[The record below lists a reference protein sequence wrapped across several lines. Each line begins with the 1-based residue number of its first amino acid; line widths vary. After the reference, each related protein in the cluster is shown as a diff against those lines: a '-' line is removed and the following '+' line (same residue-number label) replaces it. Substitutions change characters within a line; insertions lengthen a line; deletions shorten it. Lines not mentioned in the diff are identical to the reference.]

1 MHGKNSPCPAQGV
14 NGHFSIRSVAVAPV
28 RGHIPSPLTPPDT
41 VRGRDVNEF
50 ATPEERQRI
59 DDLQANRRAES
70 TRDRNRSNWRIFS
83 RWLAAR
89 NASADLPVAPELV
102 ALFAIEYSD
111 GHAMGSVSQVLK
123 GVANKHRDAGFL
135 SPTDEAVVKDVM
147 AGLQRERGTQ
157 GEQAKPLYATD
168 IEKIVA
174 TACNPR
180 PSSHVSAA
188 ENGYEKTQVALR
200 RGQTDI
206 AIVLVGR
213 DGCMR
218 ISELTNLLWD
228 DIDYN
233 EDGSGIAIIRFA
245 KGDQEGAGAAQW
257 LSPRTMQALET
268 IRPENANPADRIFGL
283 KDKKSIYKRIRKA
296 ALAAGLGDGY
306 SGHSLRVG
314 MIYDMVDADIPAP
327 AIIIAARWK
336 SAAMLAHYTR
346 YIDAA
351 RGAVAQFYA
360 GKARR
365 IKQVIRRRPPVVV
378 RYLGDGLDPYL
389 QKFITAGD

>member
-1 MHGKNSPCPAQGV
+1 MHCKNSPCPAQGV

-28 RGHIPSPLTPPDT
+28 RGHTSSPLTPPDT

-50 ATPEERQRI
+50 ATPEEQQRI
-59 DDLQANRRAES
+59 DDLQANRRAEN
-70 TRDRNRSNWRIFS
+70 TRNSNRKSWRTFS

-102 ALFAIEYSD
+102 ALFAIKYSG
-111 GHAMGSVSQVLK
+111 GHAMGSVSSVLK
-123 GVANKHRDAGFL
+123 GVANKHRDAGFP
-135 SPTDEAVVKDVM
+135 SPTDEAVVKEVM
-147 AGLQRERGTQ
+147 AGLRRELGTYHS
-157 GEQAKPLYATD
+157 QAKPLYATD

-180 PSSHVSAA
+180 PSKRHGDS
-188 ENGYEKTQVALR
+188 ENGYEKSNVAELR
-200 RGQTDI
+200 GRTDI

-218 ISELTNLLWD
+218 ISEIANLLWG
-228 DIDYN
+228 DIRYN

-245 KGDQEGAGAAQW
+245 KGDQKGAGAAQW
-257 LSPRTMQALET
+257 LSPPTMQALVA

-283 KDKKSIYKRIRKA
+283 KTTQSIYERIQKA

-336 SAAMLAHYTR
+336 NPNMLARYTR

-351 RGAVAQFYA
+351 RGAVAQLYA
-360 GKARR
+360 DKPRQ

-378 RYLGDGLDPYL
+378 RYLEDGPDPYP
-389 QKFITAGD
+389 QNFITAGA

>member
-1 MHGKNSPCPAQGV
+1 MHCKNSPCPAQGV

-28 RGHIPSPLTPPDT
+28 RGHTSSPLTPPDT

-50 ATPEERQRI
+50 ATPEEQQRI
-59 DDLQANRRAES
+59 DDLQANRRAEN
-70 TRDRNRSNWRIFS
+70 TRNSNRKSWRTFS

-102 ALFAIEYSD
+102 ALFAIKYSG
-111 GHAMGSVSQVLK
+111 GHAMGSVSSVLI
-123 GVANKHRDAGFL
+123 GVANKHRDAGFP
-135 SPTDEAVVKDVM
+135 SPTDEAVVKEVM
-147 AGLQRERGTQ
+147 AGLRRELGTYHS
-157 GEQAKPLYATD
+157 QAKPLYAAD

-180 PSSHVSAA
+180 PSKRHGAS
-188 ENGYEKTQVALR
+188 ENGYEKSNVAELR
-200 RGQTDI
+200 GRTDI

-218 ISELTNLLWD
+218 RSEIANLLWG
-228 DIDYN
+228 DIRYN

-257 LSPRTMQALET
+257 LSPPTMQALVA

-283 KDKKSIYKRIRKA
+283 KGRNSIYERIRKA

-336 SAAMLAHYTR
+336 NPNMLAHYTR

-351 RGAVAQFYA
+351 RGAVAQLYA
-360 GKARR
+360 DKPRQ

-378 RYLGDGLDPYL
+378 RYLGDGLDPYP
-389 QKFITAGD
+389 QNFITAGA

>member
-1 MHGKNSPCPAQGV
+1 M

-28 RGHIPSPLTPPDT
+28 RGHTPSPLTPPDT

-50 ATPEERQRI
+50 ATPEEQQRI
-59 DDLQANRRAES
+59 DDLQANRRAER
-70 TRDRNRSNWRIFS
+70 TRETNRSRWRTFS

-102 ALFAIEYSD
+102 ALFAIKYSG
-111 GHAMGSVSQVLK
+111 GHAMSSVDRTMVGIAARHK
-123 GVANKHRDAGFL
+123 DAGFP
-135 SPTDEAVVKDVM
+135 SPTDEAVVKEVM
-147 AGLQRERGTQ
+147 AGLRRELGTSHS
-157 GEQAKPLYATD
+157 QAKPLYAAD

-180 PSSHVSAA
+180 PSKRHGVS
-188 ENGYEKTQVALR
+188 ENGYEKSNVAELR
-200 RGQTDI
+200 GRTDI

-218 ISELTNLLWD
+218 RSEIANLLCG
-228 DIDYN
+228 DIRYN

-268 IRPENANPADRIFGL
+268 IRPENANPVDRIFGL
-283 KDKKSIYKRIRKA
+283 KTTMSIYRRIRKA

-336 SAAMLAHYTR
+336 TPNMLAHYTR

-351 RGAVAQFYA
+351 RGAVAQLYA
-360 GKARR
+360 DKPRQ
-365 IKQVIRRRPPVVV
+365 IKQVIRRRPQVVV
-378 RYLGDGLDPYL
+378 RYLGDGLDPYP
-389 QKFITAGD
+389 QNFITAGA

>member
-1 MHGKNSPCPAQGV
+1 MHCKNSPYPAQGV
-14 NGHFSIRSVAVAPV
+14 NGHFSIRTVAVAPV
-28 RGHIPSPLTPPDT
+28 RGHTPSPLTPPDT

-59 DDLQANRRAES
+59 DDLQANRRAEG
-70 TRDRNRSNWRIFS
+70 TRKTYRDGWRTFS

-102 ALFAIEYSD
+102 ALFAIKYSG
-111 GHAMGSVSQVLK
+111 GHAMSSVSSVLE
-123 GVANKHRDAGFL
+123 GVANKHRDAGFP
-135 SPTDEAVVKDVM
+135 SPTDEAVVKEVM
-147 AGLQRERGTQ
+147 AGLRRELGTYHS
-157 GEQAKPLYATD
+157 QAKPLYATD

-180 PSSHVSAA
+180 PSFQPTRAKD
-188 ENGYEKTQVALR
+188 GYERAHVALR
-200 RGQTDI
+200 RGQKDI

-218 ISELTNLLWD
+218 RSELANLRWG

-233 EDGSGIAIIRFA
+233 EDGSGMAIIRFA

-257 LSPRTMQALET
+257 LSPRTMQALVA

-283 KDKKSIYKRIRKA
+283 KGITSIYRRIRKA

-336 SAAMLAHYTR
+336 TSNMLAHYTR

-351 RGAVAQFYA
+351 RGAVAQLYA
-360 GKARR
+360 DKPRQ

-378 RYLGDGLDPYL
+378 RYLGDGLDPYP
-389 QKFITAGD
+389 QNFITAGA

>member
-1 MHGKNSPCPAQGV
+1 MHCKNSPCPAQGV

-28 RGHIPSPLTPPDT
+28 RGHTPSPLTPPDT
-41 VRGRDVNEF
+41 VRGRDLNEF

-59 DDLQANRRAES
+59 DDLQANRRAEN
-70 TRDRNRSNWRIFS
+70 TRKSNRNSWLVFS

-102 ALFAIEYSD
+102 ALFAIKYSG
-111 GHAMGSVSQVLK
+111 GHAMGSVSRVLE
-123 GVANKHRDAGFL
+123 GVANKHSDAGFP
-135 SPTDEAVVKDVM
+135 SPTDEAVVKEVM
-147 AGLQRERGTQ
+147 AGLRRELGTYHS
-157 GEQAKPLYATD
+157 QAKPLYAAD

-180 PSSHVSAA
+180 PSKWPGHS
-188 ENGYEKTQVALR
+188 ENGYEKSNVAER
-200 RGQTDI
+200 RGRTET

-213 DGCMR
+213 YGCMR
-218 ISELTNLLWD
+218 ISEIANLLWG
-228 DIDYN
+228 DIRYN

-245 KGDQEGAGAAQW
+245 KGDQEGAGATQW
-257 LSPRTMQALET
+257 LSPRTMQALVA

-283 KDKKSIYKRIRKA
+283 KDRDSIYKRIRKA

-336 SAAMLAHYTR
+336 TPNMLAHYTR
-346 YIDAA
+346 YIDAI
-351 RGAVAQFYA
+351 RGAVAQLYA
-360 GKARR
+360 DKPRQ

-378 RYLGDGLDPYL
+378 RYLE
-389 QKFITAGD
+389 

>member
-1 MHGKNSPCPAQGV
+1 MHCKNSPCPTQGV
-14 NGHFSIRSVAVAPV
+14 NGHFSIRSVAVVPV
-28 RGHIPSPLTPPDT
+28 GGHTPSPLTPPET

-59 DDLQANRRAES
+59 DDLQANRRAER
-70 TRDRNRSNWRIFS
+70 TRKNNRSNWRIFS

-111 GHAMGSVSQVLK
+111 VHAMSSADRTMAGIAARHK
-123 GVANKHRDAGFL
+123 DAGFP
-135 SPTDEAVVKDVM
+135 SPTDEAVVKEVM
-147 AGLQRERGTQ
+147 AGLRRELGTHQ
-157 GEQAKPLYATD
+157 SQAKPLYAAD

-180 PSSHVSAA
+180 PSFHPTQAKD
-188 ENGYEKTQVALR
+188 GYEKAHVALR
-200 RGQTDI
+200 RGQKDI

-218 ISELTNLLWD
+218 ISEITNLRWD

-245 KGDQEGAGAAQW
+245 KGDQEGAGAAQL
-257 LSPRTMQALET
+257 LSPRTMQALEA
-268 IRPENANPADRIFGL
+268 IRPENASPADRIFGL
-283 KDKKSIYKRIRKA
+283 KDMTSIYKRIRKA
-296 ALAAGLGDGY
+296 ALAAGLSDGY

-336 SAAMLAHYTR
+336 NPNMLARYTR

-351 RGAVAQFYA
+351 RGAVAQLYA
-360 GKARR
+360 DKPRQ

-378 RYLGDGLDPYL
+378 RYLGDGFDPYP
-389 QKFITAGD
+389 QNFITAGA